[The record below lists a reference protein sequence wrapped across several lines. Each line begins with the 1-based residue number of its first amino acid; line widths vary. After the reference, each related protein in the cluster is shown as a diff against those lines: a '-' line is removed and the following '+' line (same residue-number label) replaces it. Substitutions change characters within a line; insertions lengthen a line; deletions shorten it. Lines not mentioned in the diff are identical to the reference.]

1 MSIKSVSG
9 DAAARAEARRWF
21 LAMRNAPSLRQKA
34 ACDKWREAHP
44 AHEEAWQTIESVWQ
58 DSSVAVQ
65 KLAEKEANVLSGY
78 LAAMDKKQARKA
90 TRRRVSSAAA
100 LCMMLVMLTGLWLQ
114 NPSWIQ
120 NLSADQVAAKGERRE
135 VLLADGSKVLLD
147 ADSAFSVDFTPQ
159 ARRIRLLRG
168 GAFFDVVPSKT
179 PFIVDTHAGCVR
191 VLGTQFDV
199 RLQENS
205 GVVTLARG
213 SVAVS
218 SKGQPQPTIIKPGQQ
233 VAFSPQGVAAPASV
247 NVEDAM
253 AWQGGRYIFYRAR
266 LGDVMRELERYRP
279 GRVVISYSTLADQ
292 RVTGS
297 FSLDDT
303 DKALD
308 SLQAS
313 IGFRMR
319 KVTNYLVIITQ

>member
-9 DAAARAEARRWF
+9 DAAVRAEARRWF
-21 LAMRNAPSLRQKA
+21 LAMQNSPSRHQKA
-34 ACDKWREAHP
+34 ACAKWRDAHP
-44 AHEEAWQTIESVWQ
+44 AHEEAWQKIESVWK
-58 DSSVAVQ
+58 DSAEPGQ
-65 KLAEKEANVLSGY
+65 KLAEKEVYVLSGY
-78 LAAMDKKQARKA
+78 LAAMDKSRARKV
-90 TRRRVSSAAA
+90 TRRRAGLATA
-100 LCMMLVMLTGLWLQ
+100 LCMMLVGLWLQ
-114 NPSWIQ
+114 NPSLIQ

-147 ADSAFSVDFTPQ
+147 ADSAFGVDFTPG
-159 ARRIRLLRG
+159 ARRIHLLRG
-168 GAFFDVVPSKT
+168 GAFFDVLPSKT
-179 PFIVDTHAGCVR
+179 PFVVDTHAGSVR

-205 GVVTLARG
+205 GVVTLVRG

-218 SKGQPQPTIIKPGQQ
+218 SKGQPQPAVIKPGQQ
-233 VAFSPQGVAAPASV
+233 VTFSPQRVAAPISV
-247 NVEDAM
+247 NVDDEM
-253 AWQGGRYIFYRAR
+253 AWHGGRYIFYRAR
-266 LGDVMRELERYRP
+266 LGDVIRELERYRP
-279 GRVVISYSTLADQ
+279 GRVVILYSALADQ

-297 FSLDDT
+297 FSLADT

-319 KVTNYLVIITQ
+319 KVTNYLVIITH

>member
-1 MSIKSVSG
+1 MSIKSISG
-9 DAAARAEARRWF
+9 DATVRAKARRLF
-21 LAMRNAPSLRQKA
+21 LAMQNSPSRRQKA
-34 ACDKWREAHP
+34 ACGKWRDAHP
-44 AHEEAWQTIESVWQ
+44 AHEEAWQTIESAWQ
-58 DSSVAVQ
+58 DSAAPGQ
-65 KLAEKEANVLSGY
+65 QLAEKEANVLSGY
-78 LAAMDKKQARKA
+78 LAEMGKNRTRKA
-90 TRRRVSSAAA
+90 TRRRVSSAIA
-100 LCMMLVMLTGLWLQ
+100 LCMMLVMLTGLWLK

-147 ADSAFSVDFTPQ
+147 ADSAFGVDFTPF
-159 ARRIRLLRG
+159 ARRIHLLRG

-179 PFIVDTHAGCVR
+179 PFIVDTHAGSVR

-218 SKGQPQPTIIKPGQQ
+218 SKGQPQPTMIKPGQQ
-233 VAFSPQGVAAPASV
+233 VAFSPNGVSAPASV

-253 AWQGGRYIFYRAR
+253 AWHGGRYIFYRAR

-279 GRVVISYSTLADQ
+279 GRVVIPYSALANQ

-297 FSLDDT
+297 LSLADT

-319 KVTNYLVIITQ
+319 KVTSYLVIITP